1 MELPLQT
8 ILSITTGFLHCSYTD
23 LTNAVCGITGKS
35 FSISLV
41 MIGIPLAK
49 EHIIKHFPQFEGF

>member
-23 LTNAVCGITGKS
+23 LAFARSVESQERVI
-35 FSISLV
+35 FQ
-41 MIGIPLAK
+41 LAW
-49 EHIIKHFPQFEGF
+49 